1 MNGVQRPKRWQQVIL
16 WQPLTINDP
25 ARTAFSWWNE
35 TNRIGWL
42 ALIRLVPCL
51 SFHLYAVDF
60 NSNIKTLTTK
70 ITESNSY
77 LRTRT
82 TVPHVF
88 WNPLESK
95 NRRVPAVYRPLF
107 WCGRVGLGRAGLI
120 SDAQKVAWVSGLPTG
135 LGEKRFRFHFSPFP
149 QKCLI
154 LRLLKKKQWK
164 QKKRETK
171 RKKDG
176 CNFKSRVLA
185 ALPHVLFRWVRT
197 FSCLLLLF

>member
-60 NSNIKTLTTK
+60 NSNIKILTTK
-70 ITESNSY
+70 TTESNSY

-88 WNPLESK
+88 WNPWESK

-120 SDAQKVAWVSGLPTG
+120 SDAQKVAIRPSYGARGEEISLP
-135 LGEKRFRFHFSPFP
+135 FFPFSPETP
-149 QKCLI
+149 DTQATKKETMKTEKK
-154 LRLLKKKQWK
+154 RNEKKK
-164 QKKRETK
+164 
-171 RKKDG
+171 
-176 CNFKSRVLA
+176 
-185 ALPHVLFRWVRT
+185 RW
-197 FSCLLLLF
+197 L

>member
-25 ARTAFSWWNE
+25 ARMAFSWWNE

-88 WNPLESK
+88 WNPWESK

-107 WCGRVGLGRAGLI
+107 WCGRVGLGRAGLS
-120 SDAQKVAWVSGLPTG
+120 SDALERNKENRKK
-135 LGEKRFRFHFSPFP
+135 EKR
-149 QKCLI
+149 KE
-154 LRLLKKKQWK
+154 KKIAVISSLVY
-164 QKKRETK
+164 
-171 RKKDG
+171 
-176 CNFKSRVLA
+176 SR
-185 ALPHVLFRWVRT
+185 HCRT
-197 FSCLLLLF
+197 FSSGE

>member
-1 MNGVQRPKRWQQVIL
+1 MNGVKRPKRWQQVIL

-88 WNPLESK
+88 WNPWESK

-107 WCGRVGLGRAGLI
+107 WCGRVGLGRADLI
-120 SDAQKVAWVSGLPTG
+120 SDALERNK
-135 LGEKRFRFHFSPFP
+135 ENR
-149 QKCLI
+149 
-154 LRLLKKKQWK
+154 
-164 QKKRETK
+164 KKRETK
-171 RKKDG
+171 WKKDS